1 MGQRRRL
8 DEQHAPAGL
17 ADFVLGVV
25 QQRGADAA
33 RLAALGHGDPPEV
46 PAAVGHGR
54 RRVIGEAEDLP
65 ILFISD
71 AAVPFLVGLGMVI
84 VKHFFQRLDLHWFEH
99 AGLLGNRQ
107 QDRRVGV
114 AGVTYREL
122 LARVFAIGCWLHW
135 SLLVRK

>member
-1 MGQRRRL
+1 
-8 DEQHAPAGL
+8 
-17 ADFVLGVV
+17 
-25 QQRGADAA
+25 
-33 RLAALGHGDPPEV
+33 
-46 PAAVGHGR
+46 
-54 RRVIGEAEDLP
+54 
-65 ILFISD
+65 
-71 AAVPFLVGLGMVI
+71 VGLGMVI

-135 SLLVRK
+135 SLLVRKGSPENSGALLMAGVHEACHDVAEQIRGGEADEISL